1 MNSIRVYLYDS
12 TQEANG
18 YRGTDFSANVL
29 QGSGETEDI
38 TQELDTAEITLAG
51 LSFYK
56 EFDPETKFV
65 VDIVSE
71 EDGTENIT
79 TVHLCVSRDTVM
91 QPILS
96 DDNYFDHHISFI
108 EPSVVAQK
116 RLVDNISATY
126 KLKDVTLEEKPG
138 FPEVTVGVQQDTT
151 REYPPYTFGGQTI
164 SLTSTPTADLT
175 GRTVYTEKAAYT
187 GGEYFSFDGT
197 LKIKNGSGVE
207 SGFKYNDIANFGT
220 PKEGETLVT
229 EGTATFII
237 PKMRIHR
244 GGRDGQHKTYI
255 VLGYASIDVTI
266 TEHDAN
272 DPNTITGTWTETFIS
287 NSDLGTDNDLGPGQT
302 GEHNFLNILNGEWL
316 LEEIGKTSGVYST
329 PKYYYKRYTD
339 KTATEPTYEMT
350 IPIKVD
356 KQYSVTISLHQFDD
370 TPPSGGLI
378 DSSRP
383 SLGVW
388 RNLYTGESP
397 SFWEY
402 SIITVQYYDTSPSEY
417 FNRQVSELKK
427 KSMTSSNTT
436 GTGSFIFYNADT
448 KTIVYSQSTPYSALA
463 LLQKAILNSSTYEK
477 IDGVYIADVNKS
489 EMPFYID
496 TQFQD
501 ELASTQ
507 IIENFYSQKNLWE
520 ICLEVGHYIHAI
532 PRIEFGADD
541 RFLITF
547 DELGRTDKKTDTE
560 STKVSIY
567 NSRSVEN
574 YISATSSYVTNMV
587 QLGGTISEW
596 VTPKTTDEQ
605 LLVYNDTAE
614 IIVSKPIIELLK
626 VTARC
631 NVSDYDGIELNQEAD
646 LTPFIFEE
654 NVYKILNIDYTVIP
668 NRGIAMYYALGDN
681 VIKGGQYQ
689 LPQEINNI
697 YTDYAFKKILYSAY
711 NGYPVLTPI
720 PETGYWRNYTI
731 SDFSFNIVYR
741 TKDGVRQ
748 NHIRPDLRKYLL
760 NSQYDKIPEH
770 NQFNNQTDIVV
781 DSVSFGN
788 NVYGTLIKTGNSSY
802 ETVEWNSDYTKVKHK
817 GELYKIRGDL
827 YYVAKVTH
835 YHYSSYIL
843 SKVTFSK
850 DYNELS
856 PVIGIPSEPRFYEI
870 SEQSAISRE
879 KAIND
884 ILLLTDD
891 LSQLSYGSNYVFDNG
906 HLSRLILGTG
916 TDFARYA
923 LTVFKGDKDVSAYDQ
938 TIGEPNFYKEVL
950 SPINAYS
957 SENTL
962 TYEWDMVDNYSAG
975 DKVITTTKKA
985 YNSLWAVSYTDI
997 YGKSALFDFYI
1008 LGDIGTLTASAIKA
1022 LPESP
1027 ICTKKPITTVSDGTT
1042 TYSDTRPFIG
1052 SYNILATNVGKYDE
1066 NFNGRGIGLLKD
1078 CREKISINYNL
1089 QLATSSDTFVVSPFV
1104 FLPTKKSVSIVL
1116 LSEEVNKI
1124 TNGYIPIS
1132 AIIQPLDDSG
1142 AKTDKYFDFSI
1153 ISDTITNEWESDY
1166 SKSVSTYFGIDLSTV
1181 LASVSAKHF
1190 EDNTENYARVKS
1202 IAVLCS
1208 VPLNPA
1214 EDTGTS
1220 DIPYKSQFIIAR
1232 NIPSDWDKAKAVSP
1246 IYFGSPNKDTIFTNK
1261 Q

>member
-18 YRGTDFSANVL
+18 YRGTDYSANVL
-29 QGSGETEDI
+29 QGGEETEDI
-38 TQELDTAEITLAG
+38 TQELDTAEITLIG
-51 LSFYK
+51 LPFYK
-56 EFDPETKFV
+56 EFTPETKFI

-71 EDGTENIT
+71 QNGIEEIRTI
-79 TVHLCVSRDTVM
+79 HLCVSRDTVI

-96 DDNYFDHHISFI
+96 DENYYDHHISFI

-138 FPEVTVGVQQDTT
+138 FPDVTVGVKQDTSISFP
-151 REYPPYTFGGQTI
+151 EYEFGGRLI
-164 SLTSTPTADLT
+164 SSTTTTDMY
-175 GRTVYTEKAAYT
+175 GRTVYTDKISYC
-187 GGEYFSFDGT
+187 GGEYFSFEGA
-197 LKIKNGSGVE
+197 LEIKNKAGETSGLQ
-207 SGFKYNDIANFGT
+207 YNDIANYGEPT
-220 PKEGETLVT
+220 GGETLVT

-237 PKMRIHR
+237 PKLKIHR
-244 GGRDGQHKTYI
+244 GGKDGLHNTYI

-266 TEHDAN
+266 IEHAAN
-272 DPNTITGTWTETFIS
+272 DTNDITGKWTETFIS
-287 NSDLGTDNDLGPGQT
+287 NSDLGTDDVLGPGQI
-302 GEHNFLNILNGEWL
+302 GEKNFLNILDGEWL
-316 LEEIGKTSGVYST
+316 LEEIGKPSQVETV

-339 KTATEPTYEMT
+339 KTATEPTYEIT

-378 DSSRP
+378 SSDYP
-383 SLGVW
+383 ALGVW
-388 RNLYTGESP
+388 RNLYTGEQP

-402 SIITVQYYDTSPSEY
+402 AIRIVKYFATSPGDY
-417 FNRQVSELKK
+417 LTDYISELKK
-427 KSMTSSNTT
+427 ESMTASNTT

-448 KTIVYSQSTPYSALA
+448 KTVVYSSSTPYSALA
-463 LLQKAILNSSTYEK
+463 LLQKAILNASTYEK

-489 EMPFYID
+489 ELPFYID

-507 IIENFYSQKNLWE
+507 IIENFYNQKNLWE

-532 PRIEFGADD
+532 PRIEFGTDD

-547 DELGRTDKKTDTE
+547 DELGRTDKKTDTK

-567 NSRSVEN
+567 NSRSVES

-614 IIVSKPIIELLK
+614 IIVSKPIIELLN
-626 VTARC
+626 VTVRC
-631 NVSDYDGIELNQEAD
+631 DNASKYEGIDEGEEAD
-646 LTPFIFEE
+646 LTPYIYEE
-654 NVYKILNIDYTVIP
+654 NVYKLLGIDYKTIP
-668 NRGIAMYYALGDN
+668 NRGIAMYYSLGDN

-689 LPQEINNI
+689 LPQATNNI
-697 YTDYAFKKILYSAY
+697 YTDYSFKKILYSAY
-711 NGYPVLTPI
+711 NGYPVVTP
-720 PETGYWRNYTI
+720 PPLVSETAPYWSHYTI
-731 SDFSFNIVYR
+731 RDFSFHITYR
-741 TKDGVRQ
+741 TKDSVRQ

-760 NSQYDKIPEH
+760 NSKYDKYPEH

-788 NVYGTLIKTGNSSY
+788 NIYGTLIKTGNSTY
-802 ETVEWNSDYTKVKHK
+802 ETVEWHNDYTAVKHK
-817 GELYKIRGDL
+817 GELYEIRGDL

-835 YHYSSYIL
+835 YVYSSHIL

-856 PVIGIPSEPRFYEI
+856 MVVGIPSEPRFYEI

-879 KAIND
+879 KSID
-884 ILLLTDD
+884 EILLLTDNLND
-891 LSQLSYGSNYVFDNG
+891 LSYGTNYVFNNF
-906 HLSRLILGTG
+906 HLAQLMLDTG
-916 TDFARYA
+916 TDFAKYA
-923 LTVFKGDKDVSAYDQ
+923 LTVFKGDKDTSLYDQ
-938 TIGEPNFYKEVL
+938 TVGQANLYKEIL

-975 DKVITTTKKA
+975 DKVIVTTKDA
-985 YNSLWAVSYTDI
+985 YNSLWAVPYTDI
-997 YGKSALFDFYI
+997 YGKAALFDFYI
-1008 LGDIGTLTASAIKA
+1008 LGNITALTANEIKA

-1027 ICTKKPITTVSDGTT
+1027 IATKADTGDGRTFVGNC
-1042 TYSDTRPFIG
+1042 D
-1052 SYNILATNVGKYDE
+1052 ILATNVTQYDT

-1078 CREKISINYNL
+1078 CRERISINYNL

-1104 FLPTKKSVSIVL
+1104 FLPNKDSVSIVL
-1116 LSEEVNKI
+1116 LSQEVNKI
-1124 TNGYIPIS
+1124 SNGYIPIS
-1132 AIIQPLDDSG
+1132 AIIQPLNDNGEALDKYMSF
-1142 AKTDKYFDFSI
+1142 AKTYNNVQNGWGK
-1153 ISDTITNEWESDY
+1153 TVTAN
-1166 SKSVSTYFGIDLSTV
+1166 FGIDLAGILSK
-1181 LASVSAKHF
+1181 VSSKHF
-1190 EDNTENYARVKS
+1190 EANNENYARVKS
-1202 IAVLCS
+1202 IAVVCNVDLNSVS
-1208 VPLNPA
+1208 VPV
-1214 EDTGTS
+1214 GT
-1220 DIPYKSQFIIAR
+1220 DNLYKAQFIIAR
-1232 NIPSDWDKAKAVSP
+1232 NIPDNWNKEKAVSP
-1246 IYFGSPNKDTIFTNK
+1246 IYFGAPLKEKVFANK

>member
-18 YRGTDFSANVL
+18 YRGTDYSANVL
-29 QGSGETEDI
+29 QGGEETEDI
-38 TQELDTAEITLAG
+38 TQELDTAEITLIG
-51 LSFYK
+51 LPFYK
-56 EFDPETKFV
+56 EFTPETKFI
-65 VDIVSE
+65 VDIVSKQNGIE
-71 EDGTENIT
+71 EIRTL
-79 TVHLCVSRDTVM
+79 HLCVSRDTVI

-96 DDNYFDHHISFI
+96 DENYYDHHISFI

-138 FPEVTVGVQQDTT
+138 FPEVTVGVQQDTSISFPKY
-151 REYPPYTFGGQTI
+151 EFGGQLI
-164 SLTSTPTADLT
+164 SSTTTTDMY
-175 GRTVYTEKAAYT
+175 GRTVYTDKISYC
-187 GGEYFSFDGT
+187 GGEYFSFEGA
-197 LKIKNGSGVE
+197 LEIKNKAGETSGLL
-207 SGFKYNDIANFGT
+207 YNDIANYGEPT
-220 PKEGETLVT
+220 GGETLVT

-237 PKMRIHR
+237 PKMKIHR
-244 GGRDGQHKTYI
+244 GGKDGHHNTYI

-266 TEHDAN
+266 IEHAAN
-272 DPNTITGTWTETFIS
+272 DTNDITGKWTETFIS
-287 NSDLGTDNDLGPGQT
+287 NSDLGTDDDLGPGQT
-302 GEHNFLNILNGEWL
+302 RENNFLNILDGEWL
-316 LEEIGKTSGVYST
+316 LEEIGKPSQVERV

-339 KTATEPTYEMT
+339 KTATEPTYEIT

-378 DSSRP
+378 DSDYP
-383 SLGVW
+383 ALGVW
-388 RNLYTGESP
+388 RNLYTGEQP

-402 SIITVQYYDTSPSEY
+402 AIRTVKYFATSPGDY
-417 FNRQVSELKK
+417 LTDYISELKK
-427 KSMTSSNTT
+427 ESMTASNTT

-463 LLQKAILNSSTYEK
+463 LLQKAILNASTYEK

-489 EMPFYID
+489 ELPFYID

-507 IIENFYSQKNLWE
+507 IIENFYNQKNLWE

-567 NSRSVEN
+567 NSRSVES

-614 IIVSKPIIELLK
+614 IVVSKPIIELLN
-626 VTARC
+626 VTVRC
-631 NVSDYDGIELNQEAD
+631 DNASKYEGIADGEEAD
-646 LTPFIFEE
+646 LTPYIYEE
-654 NVYKILNIDYTVIP
+654 NVYKLLGIDYKIIP
-668 NRGIAMYYALGDN
+668 NRGIAMYYSLGDN

-689 LPQEINNI
+689 LPQALDNI
-697 YTDYAFKKILYSAY
+697 YTDYSFKKIIYSAY
-711 NGYPVLTPI
+711 NGYPVIDPPPTATEIEP
-720 PETGYWRNYTI
+720 YWSHYTI
-731 SDFSFNIVYR
+731 RDFSFHITYR
-741 TKDGVRQ
+741 TKDSVRQ

-760 NSQYDKIPEH
+760 NSKYDKYPEH

-788 NVYGTLIKTGNSSY
+788 NIYGTLIKTGNSTY
-802 ETVEWNSDYTKVKHK
+802 ETVEWHNDYTAVKHK
-817 GELYKIRGDL
+817 GELYEIRGDL

-835 YHYSSYIL
+835 YVYSSHIL

-856 PVIGIPSEPRFYEI
+856 VVVGIPSEPRFYEI

-879 KAIND
+879 KSID
-884 ILLLTDD
+884 EILLLTDNLD
-891 LSQLSYGSNYVFDNG
+891 DLSYGTNYVFNNF
-906 HLSRLILGTG
+906 HLAQLMLGTG
-916 TDFARYA
+916 TDFAKYA
-923 LTVFKGDKDVSAYDQ
+923 LTVFKGDKDTSLYDQ
-938 TIGEPNFYKEVL
+938 TVGQANLYKEIL

-962 TYEWDMVDNYSAG
+962 TYEWDMADNYSAG
-975 DKVITTTKKA
+975 DKVITTTKNA
-985 YNSLWAVSYTDI
+985 YNSLWAVPYTDI
-997 YGKSALFDFYI
+997 YGKAALFDFYI
-1008 LGDIGTLTASAIKA
+1008 LGDVTALTANEIKA

-1027 ICTKKPITTVSDGTT
+1027 IATKADAGDGRTFVGNC
-1042 TYSDTRPFIG
+1042 D
-1052 SYNILATNVGKYDE
+1052 ILATNVTQYDT

-1078 CREKISINYNL
+1078 CREQISINYNL

-1104 FLPTKKSVSIVL
+1104 FLPNKDSVSIVL
-1116 LSEEVNKI
+1116 LSQEVNKI
-1124 TNGYIPIS
+1124 SNGYIPIS
-1132 AIIQPLDDSG
+1132 AIIQPLNDNGVALDKYMSF
-1142 AKTDKYFDFSI
+1142 AKTYNDVQNGWGK
-1153 ISDTITNEWESDY
+1153 TVTAN
-1166 SKSVSTYFGIDLSTV
+1166 FGIN
-1181 LASVSAKHF
+1181 LADILAGVSSKHF
-1190 EDNTENYARVKS
+1190 EANNENYARVKS
-1202 IAVLCS
+1202 IAVVCNVNLNSVS
-1208 VPLNPA
+1208 VPV
-1214 EDTGTS
+1214 GTENF
-1220 DIPYKSQFIIAR
+1220 YKAQFIIAR
-1232 NIPSDWDKAKAVSP
+1232 NIPDDWNKAKAVSP
-1246 IYFGSPNKDTIFTNK
+1246 IYFGAPLKEKVFANK